1 MSYIWPVV
9 LIVASNVLYQVCA
22 KGVPEGMDPFAAL
35 SVTYGVGA
43 AVSLVF
49 YFLMNRDGTLL
60 QEYGQINWAPVVLGL
75 VIVGLEVGYIFA
87 YKAGWPVSTV
97 ATVQSAFLAIALLAV
112 GALVYHEPV
121 TRDKVLGVVIC
132 LVGLGFLNR

>member
-1 MSYIWPVV
+1 MSYIWPVA

-49 YFLMNRDGTLL
+49 YFLMNRDGALL
-60 QEYGQINWAPVVLGL
+60 REYGQINWAPVVLGL

-87 YKAGWPVSTV
+87 YKAGWPVSAV

>member
-1 MSYIWPVV
+1 MSYIWPVA

-60 QEYGQINWAPVVLGL
+60 REYGQINWAPVVLGL

-97 ATVQSAFLAIALLAV
+97 ATVQSAFLAIVLLAL

>member
-1 MSYIWPVV
+1 
-9 LIVASNVLYQVCA
+9 
-22 KGVPEGMDPFAAL
+22 
-35 SVTYGVGA
+35 VGA

-60 QEYGQINWAPVVLGL
+60 REYGQINWAPVVLGL

-97 ATVQSAFLAIALLAV
+97 ATVQSAFLAIALLAL

>member
-1 MSYIWPVV
+1 MSYIWPVA

-35 SVTYGVGA
+35 SVTYGVSA

-49 YFLMNRDGTLL
+49 YFLMNRDGALL
-60 QEYGQINWAPVVLGL
+60 REYGQINWAPVVLGL

-87 YKAGWPVSTV
+87 YKAGWPVSAV

>member
-1 MSYIWPVV
+1 MSYIWPVA

-49 YFLMNRDGTLL
+49 YFLMNRDGALL
-60 QEYGQINWAPVVLGL
+60 REYGQINWAPVVLGL

>member
-1 MSYIWPVV
+1 MSYIWPVA

-43 AVSLVF
+43 AVSLVV

-60 QEYGQINWAPVVLGL
+60 REYGQINWAPVVLGL

-97 ATVQSAFLAIALLAV
+97 ATVQSAFLAIALLAL

>member
-1 MSYIWPVV
+1 MSYIWPVA
-9 LIVASNVLYQVCA
+9 LIVASNVVYQICA
-22 KGVPEGMDPFAAL
+22 KEVPAAMDPFAAL

-49 YFLMNRDGTLL
+49 YFLLNRGGDLMG
-60 QEYGQINWAPVVLGL
+60 EYARINWAPVVLGL

-87 YKAGWPVSTV
+87 YKAGWPVNT
-97 ATVQSAFLAIALLAV
+97 AALVQSAFLAIALLAV

-132 LVGLGFLNR
+132 LVGLGFLSR

>member
-1 MSYIWPVV
+1 MSYIWPVA

-35 SVTYGVGA
+35 SVTYGMGA

-49 YFLMNRDGTLL
+49 YFALNRDGDLL
-60 QEYGQINWAPVVLGL
+60 REYGQINWAPVVLGL

-97 ATVQSAFLAIALLAV
+97 ATVQSAFLAIALLAL

>member
-1 MSYIWPVV
+1 MSYIWPVA

-60 QEYGQINWAPVVLGL
+60 REYGQINWAPVVLGL

-97 ATVQSAFLAIALLAV
+97 ATVQSAFLAIALLAL

>member
-1 MSYIWPVV
+1 MSYIWPVA

-49 YFLMNRDGTLL
+49 YFALNRDGDLL
-60 QEYGQINWAPVVLGL
+60 REYGQINWAPVVLGL

-97 ATVQSAFLAIALLAV
+97 ATVQSAFLAIALLAL

>member
-9 LIVASNVLYQVCA
+9 LIVVSNVLYQVCA

-35 SVTYGVGA
+35 SVTYGMGA

>member
-1 MSYIWPVV
+1 MSYIWPVA

-49 YFLMNRDGTLL
+49 YFLMNRDGALL
-60 QEYGQINWAPVVLGL
+60 REYGQINWAPVVLGL

-97 ATVQSAFLAIALLAV
+97 ATVQSAFLAIALLAL

>member
-1 MSYIWPVV
+1 MSYIWPVA

-35 SVTYGVGA
+35 SVTYGVGT

-60 QEYGQINWAPVVLGL
+60 REYGQINWAPVVLGL

-97 ATVQSAFLAIALLAV
+97 ATVQSAFLAIALLAL

>member
-1 MSYIWPVV
+1 MSYIWPVA

-35 SVTYGVGA
+35 SVTYGMGA

-60 QEYGQINWAPVVLGL
+60 REYGQINWAPVVLGL

-97 ATVQSAFLAIALLAV
+97 ATVQSAFLAIALLAL